1 VHAGAAGVTTTGS
14 GYKRTSTA
22 TKQKVAQAQLHVA
35 IAVDVSS
42 RQSTMM
48 VTLALT
54 AAPAVKVRPHLMAAN
69 LCTMLL
75 TNTTRAALASS
86 LGSSMRVSV

>member
-1 VHAGAAGVTTTGS
+1 VHAGAAGVTITGS
-14 GYKRTSTA
+14 AYKRTNTA
-22 TKQKVAQAQLHVA
+22 TEQKVAQPQLHVA
-35 IAVDVSS
+35 VVADASS

-48 VTLALT
+48 VTLAST
-54 AAPAVKVRPHLMAAN
+54 TAPAVMVRPHLMAAN

-86 LGSSMRVSV
+86 FGSSRRVSV